1 MKLAATA
8 INRMA
13 TARPITSTQTES
25 LATPATAST
34 LSSDIE
40 RSAITICVVAARKLM
55 GAGADP
61 SPAAAPGVAWGL
73 RLSSR
78 YIFQHTHNSKMP
90 PASVKPTTA
99 SSCWATA
106 AKATRRMT
114 APAIPQ
120 KITRLRSSGA
130 TRDAAN
136 PTMTALSPA
145 STTSMTMTLMRAMR
159 FSSNQSIMRTCR
171 AWLPAMPVGG
181 RRPVRNSSRARGAW
195 GLMPIAAGRARPASA
210 LGELEAAAGFHLA
223 VFLPLDDPA
232 VTGEEAALLQH
243 GSQLRFV
250 VGERLGDAMAYRT
263 GLTRQTAT

>member
-13 TARPITSTQTES
+13 TARPITSTQREP
-25 LATPATAST
+25 LAAPATAST

-40 RSAITICVVAARKLM
+40 RSASTICVVAARKLM
-55 GAGADP
+55 GAATDP
-61 SPAAAPGVAWGL
+61 SPAAVACGL

-78 YIFQHTHNSKMP
+78 YIFQHTHSSKMP

-99 SSCWATA
+99 SSCWAIA

-114 APAIPQ
+114 APANPQ

-171 AWLPAMPVGG
+171 ALLPAMAVAGAAL
-181 RRPVRNSSRARGAW
+181 VRIPSRARGAW
-195 GLMPIAAGRARPASA
+195 GPMHPIAAGRAGPTSA

-243 GSQLRFV
+243 GTQLRFV

-263 GLTRQTAT
+263 GLTRQTAA